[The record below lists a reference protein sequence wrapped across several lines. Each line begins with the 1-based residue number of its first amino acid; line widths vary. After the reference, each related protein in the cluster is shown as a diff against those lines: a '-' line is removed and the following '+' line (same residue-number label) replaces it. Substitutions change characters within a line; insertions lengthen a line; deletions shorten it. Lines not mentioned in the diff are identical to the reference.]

1 MIHVLGPYT
10 LAAVLVGI
18 GIYGIVVR
26 RNAVLLLIG
35 VELVLSGT
43 LILFV
48 TTAATGGDSF
58 AAGSVLPLFV
68 ITIAAA
74 EVVLALSVIL
84 AVFRH
89 QGELDLDEGSGRAI
103 EEPGPTGGPA
113 DMPPDETGSP
123 DEPADQ
129 IPEPVGAEV
138 AS

>member
-1 MIHVLGPYT
+1 VIHVLGPYI
-10 LAAVLVGI
+10 LASVLVGI
-18 GIYGIVVR
+18 GVYGIVVR
-26 RNAVLLLIG
+26 RNAVLLLVG

-48 TTAATGGDSF
+48 TAAATGGDNF

-89 QGELDLDEGSGRAI
+89 QGVLDLDEGSGRPVEA
-103 EEPGPTGGPA
+103 PDPPDGPA
-113 DMPPDETGSP
+113 DAPP

-129 IPEPVGAEV
+129 SGVPVGAE
-138 AS
+138 ATS